1 MNHDI
6 GASTV
11 QTETMQEGNL
21 LLDEV
26 CNFPPYI
33 DEYLQNRK
41 KQCFFL
47 HFIRSV
53 LVMGKVEKKKLK
65 STPVRQSDK
74 FGIDSGR

>member
-1 MNHDI
+1 MLQIWQHRRLSRIYQHLPNAGRLLVNHDI

-41 KQCFFL
+41 NNVFFCIL
-47 HFIRSV
+47 YA
-53 LVMGKVEKKKLK
+53 LY
-65 STPVRQSDK
+65 
-74 FGIDSGR
+74 